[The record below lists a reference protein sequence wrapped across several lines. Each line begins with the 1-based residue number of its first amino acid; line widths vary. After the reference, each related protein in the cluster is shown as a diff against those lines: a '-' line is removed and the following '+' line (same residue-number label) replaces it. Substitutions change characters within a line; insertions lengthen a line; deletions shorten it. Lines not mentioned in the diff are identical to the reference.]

1 MRKLLLFC
9 AAALFVAA
17 IGFPGCNTA
26 DKTTAAETTAAVDP
40 DSLKRVVERGEYL
53 AHHVAI
59 CIDCHSKREFTKFSL
74 PPKEGTFGI
83 GASFPFGK
91 AEGIPG
97 DIWAPNITP
106 TRLSSWSDD
115 EIARAVAHGVNKTG
129 DTLFPIMPY
138 INYSKV
144 AKDDLYAIIAYLR
157 TLPSSDSTV
166 PARQLAIPMSALP
179 PLPEFALE
187 KNVRP
192 DASDK
197 VKYGEYLVNMASC
210 AFCHT
215 PENKD
220 GSRDFSKAF
229 SGGFVFNTPMFQ
241 VTVANIT
248 PDSATGIGSWT
259 EDAFVAKFRNN
270 SSDEMVNK
278 NPGKQQSVMPWAM
291 YGKMK
296 EEDLRAIYAY
306 LRTVPPIKNKV
317 EKWPK

>member
-1 MRKLLLFC
+1 MRKLLLFSF
-9 AAALFVAA
+9 AVLFILSA
-17 IGFPGCNTA
+17 ILFPGCNNA
-26 DKTTAAETTAAVDP
+26 DKEKETSTATSNE
-40 DSLKRVVERGEYL
+40 DSLKKVVERGSYL

-59 CIDCHSKREFTKFSL
+59 CMDCHSKREFTKFSL
-74 PPKEGTFGI
+74 PPAPGTEGF
-83 GASFPFGK
+83 GASFPFGE

-97 DIWAPNITP
+97 EIWAPNITP
-106 TRLSSWSDD
+106 KRLSGWTDD

-138 INYSKV
+138 INYSKM

-166 PARQLAIPMSALP
+166 PARKLAIPMSALP
-179 PLPEFALE
+179 PLPEFAIE

-192 DASDK
+192 DPSDK
-197 VKYGEYLVNMASC
+197 LKYGQYLVTMASC
-210 AFCHT
+210 GFCHT
-215 PENKD
+215 PQNKD
-220 GSRDFSKAF
+220 GSPDFSKAF
-229 SGGFVFNTPMFQ
+229 SGGFVFKTPMFQ

-248 PDSATGIGSWT
+248 PDSTTGIGSWT
-259 EDAFVAKFRNN
+259 EDAFLAKFRSN

-306 LRTVPPIKNKV
+306 LRTIPPVKNKV
-317 EKWPK
+317 VKWPN